1 MERTIRELSETTEN
15 LMNKVNDIESRLP
28 RFEAILNSLRKENEM
43 LRMEINKINE
53 NLQDIMAL
61 YEVVSNQINPFIGV
75 SKITAT
81 SLEKLERLESE
92 YKRLRKLV
100 EEMTNDLMIL
110 GSLYL
115 SQLNIDLEKIIEDVL
130 EEEIIKS
137 ISGDKDDTERN
148 K

>member
-1 MERTIRELSETTEN
+1 METTEG
-15 LMNKVNDIESRLP
+15 LLAKVNDIESKLP
-28 RFEAILNSLRKENEM
+28 RFESSINNLRKENEM
-43 LRMEINKINE
+43 LRIELNKINE

-81 SLEKLERLESE
+81 SLEKLERLETE
-92 YKRLRKLV
+92 YKRLKKTV
-100 EEMTNDLMIL
+100 EELTNDLIIL

-115 SQLNIDLEKIIEDVL
+115 NQLNIDLDKIIEEVL
-130 EEEIIKS
+130 EEEVIKLVS
-137 ISGDKDDTERN
+137 EEDKHDSENN

>member
-1 MERTIRELSETTEN
+1 MERSIRDLMETTEN
-15 LMNKVNDIESRLP
+15 LMNKLNDIESRLP
-28 RFEAILNSLRKENEM
+28 RFESTLNSLRKENEM
-43 LRMEINKINE
+43 LRIEINKINE

-92 YKRLRKLV
+92 YKKLKSLV
-100 EEMTNDLMIL
+100 EELTNDLMVL

-115 SQLNIDLEKIIEDVL
+115 SQLNIDLNKIIEEVI

-137 ISGDKDDTERN
+137 ISGDEDDTESN
-148 K
+148 E

>member
-1 MERTIRELSETTEN
+1 METTEG
-15 LMNKVNDIESRLP
+15 LMAKVNDIESRLP
-28 RFEAILNSLRKENEM
+28 RFESSLNNLRKENEM
-43 LRMEINKINE
+43 LRIELNKINE

-81 SLEKLERLESE
+81 SLEKLERLETE
-92 YKRLRKLV
+92 YKRLKKTV
-100 EEMTNDLMIL
+100 EELTNDLIIL

-115 SQLNIDLEKIIEDVL
+115 NQLNIDLEEIIEDVL

-137 ISGDKDDTERN
+137 VSGEDTHDTKN
-148 K
+148 SK

>member
-1 MERTIRELSETTEN
+1 METTEG
-15 LMNKVNDIESRLP
+15 LMTKVSDIESRLP
-28 RFEAILNSLRKENEM
+28 RFESSLNNLRKENEM
-43 LRMEINKINE
+43 LRIELNKINE

-81 SLEKLERLESE
+81 SLEKLERLETE
-92 YKRLRKLV
+92 YKRLKKTV
-100 EEMTNDLMIL
+100 EELTNDLIIL

-115 SQLNIDLEKIIEDVL
+115 NQLNIDLEEIIEDVL

-137 ISGDKDDTERN
+137 VSGEDTHDTKNSE
-148 K
+148 